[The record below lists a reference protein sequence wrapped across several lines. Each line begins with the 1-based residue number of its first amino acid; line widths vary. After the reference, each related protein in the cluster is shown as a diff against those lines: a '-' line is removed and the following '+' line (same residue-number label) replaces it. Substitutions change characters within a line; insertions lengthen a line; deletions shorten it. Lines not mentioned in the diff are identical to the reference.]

1 MCWAIREKRYHV
13 YINTYSEDCQEV
25 QKMLVNYEPETVER
39 NTFVP
44 DEELLQEI
52 FWTDII
58 ERSRVSNYLNE
69 FLELIKQNQENENK

>member
-1 MCWAIREKRYHV
+1 M
-13 YINTYSEDCQEV
+13 N
-25 QKMLVNYEPETVER
+25 NYEPETLKR

-58 ERSRVSNYLNE
+58 EQARISNYLDE
-69 FLELIKQNQENENK
+69 FFELIKQNQEDKK

>member
-1 MCWAIREKRYHV
+1 
-13 YINTYSEDCQEV
+13 
-25 QKMLVNYEPETVER
+25 MLVNYEPETVER

-69 FLELIKQNQENENK
+69 FLELIKQNQENENN